1 MAIDFETIKK
11 IDANGINVGMIRDS
25 TGNILWRKKYDKLSL
40 GTKHWI
46 DEGAWDYSQI
56 RLYSPQNVFTGSNV
70 AANNYFWYNDRV
82 DMFTPV
88 NIDAKLFVTW
98 YENAPQLSNTSLLD
112 ALPVT
117 CTASAAVQFNYPVYC
132 PGVKELGRIENQDS
146 KFQGAA
152 NDSTACVMY
161 GDNKHTLSYI
171 TQEDAVEVWNK
182 YFALDRIQST
192 KPTDGLTDYIGCS
205 VMPKI
210 NVGSGQNGYSVLF
223 TLHMY
228 SSTRSNQ
235 SAVSFFIVDNTEDS
249 AKKTPRLITLSTGEN
264 QQTVILHSSSEV
276 NFDILNSNSYANS
289 SFSYAGGGKF
299 TTISGIGTE
308 YFTLKLTD
316 ASVKSFH
323 LVANSDASGEIANDN
338 YGTASSCSYCTIS
351 FKRLAAQYTGL
362 RIHYRQDSE
371 SSFDYGIFS
380 KINKPLCPYPIADST
395 ITSGNRKI
403 FNGYGS
409 EVVQH
414 SCKNESGDNNVVAY
428 DISSLDLN
436 TPYRINVKYIKDA
449 SYDGG
454 HDTLAITKIEFVED
468 VYYSFS
474 YDATNSNYCLTVGN
488 TSSTDIPFEW
498 LYIYIDCSSEVYT
511 LADAPQI
518 RYTIPAGDEYTLPLT
533 HEPML
538 EQSGRI
544 FCIFK
549 CNGQYHTIYQ

>member
-11 IDANGINVGMIRDS
+11 IDANGTNVGMIQDS
-25 TGNILWRKKYDKLSL
+25 AGNILWRKKYDKLSL

-46 DEGAWDYSQI
+46 DESAWEYSQI
-56 RLYSPQNVFTGSNV
+56 RLYSPQNVVTGSNV
-70 AANNYFWYNDRV
+70 ASSNYFWYNDRV

-112 ALPVT
+112 TQSVT
-117 CTASAAVQFNYPVYC
+117 CTASSAVQFNYPVYC

-171 TQEDAVEVWNK
+171 TQEDAVEVWNE

-192 KPTDGLTDYIGCS
+192 KPSSYTNYIGCS

-249 AKKTPRLITLSTGEN
+249 AKKTPRLITLSAREN
-264 QQTVILHSSSEV
+264 QRTVMLHSSSEV

-289 SFSYAGGGKF
+289 SFSYVGGGKF
-299 TTISGIGTE
+299 TTISGVGTN

-316 ASVKSFH
+316 ASVKYFH
-323 LVANSDASGEIANDN
+323 LAANGDGSGEIVNDN
-338 YGTASSCSYCTIS
+338 YGIASSCSYCTIS
-351 FKRLAAQYTGL
+351 FTRPAAQYTKL
-362 RIHYRQDSE
+362 RIHYRQYSE
-371 SSFDYGIFS
+371 NHFDYGIFS
-380 KINKPLCPYPIADST
+380 KINKWLCPYPVADST
-395 ITSGNRKI
+395 TTSGNRKI
-403 FNGYGS
+403 FTGYGS
-409 EVVQH
+409 EVVEH
-414 SCKNESGDNNVVAY
+414 SCRDEDGDNIITYN
-428 DISSLDLN
+428 ISSLDLN
-436 TPYRINVKYIKDA
+436 APYCINVKYIKDA
-449 SYDGG
+449 SQDES
-454 HDTLAITKIEFVED
+454 HDELAITKIEFVED
-468 VYYSFS
+468 VEYDFHYDTAENYY
-474 YDATNSNYCLTVGN
+474 TLTVRN
-488 TSSTDIPFEW
+488 NSSKDITLGF
-498 LYIYIDCSSEVYT
+498 LYVYIEGSSESYFE
-511 LADAPQI
+511 P
-518 RYTIPAGDEYTLPLT
+518 DE
-533 HEPML
+533 
-538 EQSGRI
+538 
-544 FCIFK
+544 
-549 CNGQYHTIYQ
+549 